1 MKGFEVVKK
10 EPEAVTSNPQSNNG
24 KEVEQPQKFGT
35 VLADNFDSIIKLASD
50 LVEIK
55 KMKVQSEAILKKMA
69 EDRKTLL
76 AEAEAYAIRKNADTN
91 DVVQKMAII
100 RGMMQDFY
108 AQSNQQISG
117 EDFRIII
124 TEIVEQ
130 MGKVENGSR

>member
-1 MKGFEVVKK
+1 
-10 EPEAVTSNPQSNNG
+10 
-24 KEVEQPQKFGT
+24 
-35 VLADNFDSIIKLASD
+35 
-50 LVEIK
+50 
-55 KMKVQSEAILKKMA
+55 MA

>member
-55 KMKVQSEAILKKMA
+55 KQFNLK
-69 EDRKTLL
+69 L
-76 AEAEAYAIRKNADTN
+76 
-91 DVVQKMAII
+91 
-100 RGMMQDFY
+100 F
-108 AQSNQQISG
+108 
-117 EDFRIII
+117 
-124 TEIVEQ
+124 
-130 MGKVENGSR
+130 

>member
-24 KEVEQPQKFGT
+24 KEVEQPKKFGT